1 MCVDVNPYLKSFGYI
16 LYSELN
22 PQNMYN
28 TLLIGWDSRSLHPLK
43 SIIKYLVTIST
54 EYRKLS
60 ITGGNFFWGGRSHII
75 ENHD

>member
-1 MCVDVNPYLKSFGYI
+1 MRVDVNPYLKSFGYI

-28 TLLIGWDSRSLHPLK
+28 TLLIGRDSRSLHPLK
-43 SIIKYLVTIST
+43 SIIKYLVTIT

-60 ITGGNFFWGGRSHII
+60 ITGGNFWGEEVTDNRKPRLK
-75 ENHD
+75 